1 MDVPMSRTHLFLIW
15 FMLASSIA
23 YLGIPL
29 RGALTVALSLVLHA
43 SLGTYVLGRL
53 LSPYRPT
60 LLMFCGPGLILGGAL
75 AFAIFQLAGRGNWGL
90 VVSTGVCLFTLLSTR
105 RDDHEIRG
113 LWRERGILLQVL
125 GLAALVMSSEFSWL
139 LLIAMGCLLYGSL
152 VIPTNSVP
160 RYLQIAGV
168 ILFSIAVLIGARI
181 RGDLWW
187 VVTDDYNLFEV
198 IARHVTESGLTSPWG
213 AISFLRYHWLSYGWA
228 GLLDILALS
237 PGPLATI
244 SRVMPFVYSIA
255 MASSL
260 LMVATRLA
268 KRGTHKA
275 FILLPVWLV
284 LTNTRI
290 DWSATSTAG
299 VFAVLSALLATMLVF
314 SIARTCLVKRVLVY
328 SLFGLIVI
336 LTKVPSVLTLPS
348 LILGYEVLNLVS
360 GTSDKRRLALGVTT
374 TTIAGLSS
382 LALLLPFRS
391 VVGGIQL
398 ISLRDLSELSEGS
411 TLILSIFHSVVRNA
425 WIPVSILVV
434 IVLLHRLNSRT
445 MTSDVVLV
453 VSLAPLFVTGVLM
466 NSVILSTEKSN
477 PQEYFSGPNN
487 FLSSLSILLIA
498 NLALNPRGN
507 SSTRPLLTRQSELL
521 LVLAIAVMFFVVT
534 NLLTSNDTP
543 STGLLASDLRI
554 WIGVLVLCLLTRLK
568 KDVGA
573 TAAILTLTFA
583 SLSMGV
589 GLLKIAGTTYED
601 LQDLGSPDEEIETI
615 LGTSEI
621 QEVGVWLSE
630 NSSSGQMVATNHLF
644 SSESE
649 NIYGDDYS
657 LAVWSQREFLVLG
670 PKFLDA
676 QIVAS
681 RAIDLSIQFAE
692 RPTESVSKQLS
703 ELGVA
708 WFVVDK
714 SVTERRNWEPF
725 GRTVFDNRSFAILKL
740 MSAH

>member
-1 MDVPMSRTHLFLIW
+1 
-15 FMLASSIA
+15 
-23 YLGIPL
+23 
-29 RGALTVALSLVLHA
+29 
-43 SLGTYVLGRL
+43 
-53 LSPYRPT
+53 
-60 LLMFCGPGLILGGAL
+60 
-75 AFAIFQLAGRGNWGL
+75 
-90 VVSTGVCLFTLLSTR
+90 
-105 RDDHEIRG
+105 
-113 LWRERGILLQVL
+113 
-125 GLAALVMSSEFSWL
+125 
-139 LLIAMGCLLYGSL
+139 
-152 VIPTNSVP
+152 
-160 RYLQIAGV
+160 
-168 ILFSIAVLIGARI
+168 
-181 RGDLWW
+181 
-187 VVTDDYNLFEV
+187 
-198 IARHVTESGLTSPWG
+198 
-213 AISFLRYHWLSYGWA
+213 
-228 GLLDILALS
+228 
-237 PGPLATI
+237 
-244 SRVMPFVYSIA
+244 
-255 MASSL
+255 
-260 LMVATRLA
+260 
-268 KRGTHKA
+268 
-275 FILLPVWLV
+275 
-284 LTNTRI
+284 
-290 DWSATSTAG
+290 
-299 VFAVLSALLATMLVF
+299 
-314 SIARTCLVKRVLVY
+314 
-328 SLFGLIVI
+328 
-336 LTKVPSVLTLPS
+336 
-348 LILGYEVLNLVS
+348 
-360 GTSDKRRLALGVTT
+360 
-374 TTIAGLSS
+374 
-382 LALLLPFRS
+382 
-391 VVGGIQL
+391 
-398 ISLRDLSELSEGS
+398 
-411 TLILSIFHSVVRNA
+411 
-425 WIPVSILVV
+425 
-434 IVLLHRLNSRT
+434 

-554 WIGVLVLCLLTRLK
+554 WIGVLVLYLLTRLK

-615 LGTSEI
+615 LGSSEI